1 MLYHLLKQQVAQM
14 ILDKAITQ
22 QQPTETPDI
31 KLATYPQACR
41 HADFRYLSYLT
52 GISITTLK
60 RLFNSYQ
67 QEVQFCNAKNQ
78 QKIAHFLGY
87 ATWDEVEAVIFDKL
101 ANQEA

>member
-14 ILDKAITQ
+14 ILETATAKNQAFCEQ
-22 QQPTETPDI
+22 QT
-31 KLATYPQACR
+31 KLATDTQTCR

-60 RLFNSYQ
+60 RLFNCEAQ
-67 QEVQFCNAKNQ
+67 GVRFCNAKNQ

-87 ATWDEVEAVIFDKL
+87 ATWDEVEGVILDNLIDKKD
-101 ANQEA
+101 